1 MSQLRPIFTSLKP
14 KTFLPLIDLLLV
26 NVAVVAA
33 LWIWALRDE
42 WRVFN
47 VQFVLARVHWFL
59 AISVAWLVLAV
70 IQDFYTQHTQRQL
83 LPTFTTLFGITTLLL
98 VLYFAI
104 YFFAPRNNTLP
115 RGVVLSAT
123 VVAFVLVG
131 AWRLV
136 YIALTAGLSR
146 ETFFYRPA
154 SDVATPMAVDS
165 DKPFWS
171 TTLDPVDHRV
181 LTVQEVAELLKVSQ
195 ATVWRWCQ
203 SGKLPAFRVGQQWRI
218 RAADL
223 QAVMQGSEE
232 REVLVG
238 NRQQVAGG
246 GSQ

>member
-1 MSQLRPIFTSLKP
+1 MPRLCPILASLKP
-14 KTFLPLIDLLLV
+14 KTFLPLVDLLLV

-33 LWIWALRDE
+33 LWIWTLRDE

-47 VQFVLARVHWFL
+47 AQFVLARTHWFL
-59 AISVAWLVLAV
+59 AISVAWLILAV
-70 IQDFYTQHTQRQL
+70 VQDFYAQRTQRQL

-123 VVAFVLVG
+123 AVAFVLVG

-146 ETFFYRPA
+146 EALYKPVSDATIPMTTSADRPISLA
-154 SDVATPMAVDS
+154 APNPA
-165 DKPFWS
+165 
-171 TTLDPVDHRV
+171 DPRV
-181 LTVQEVAELLKVSQ
+181 LTVQEVAEILKVSQ

-218 RAADL
+218 RATDL
-223 QAVMQGSEE
+223 QMMMQGNEE
-232 REVLVG
+232 RVVPASS
-238 NRQQVAGG
+238 RQKAAGSDG
-246 GSQ
+246 R